1 MPETNG
7 TYITTAAPLCSA
19 LNSFHSPTYQQLRLF
34 AAELHQVSEDRAA
47 CDELRNPLSAIAG
60 DMLIADIS
68 RRVDALASRV
78 HEKPVTSWDDLF
90 ARAALVLFWSDSGLS
105 PEAWDDPVAALV
117 GSVGPLRFQ
126 GPVDTAGTQLAAAV
140 FVLAQQGG
148 VHG

>member
-1 MPETNG
+1 MTETARTN
-7 TYITTAAPLCSA
+7 ITSGAPPCVP
-19 LNSFHSPTYQQLRLF
+19 LNSFHSPAYQQLRHL

-47 CDELRNPLSAIAG
+47 CDELRHPLSAIAG
-60 DMLIADIS
+60 DMHIADIS
-68 RRVDALASRV
+68 RRVDALARRV